1 MNRPF
6 SKNTIRLCVAP
17 PKFCIGIFF
26 NLSWELQSPREIKN
40 NAYANFG
47 GTTKSIIY
55 GIFEKGLWLNQ

>member
-6 SKNTIRLCVAP
+6 SKNTIILCVAP
-17 PKFCIGIFF
+17 AKFCIGIVF
-26 NLSWELQSPREIKN
+26 NLSWDLQSPREIKN